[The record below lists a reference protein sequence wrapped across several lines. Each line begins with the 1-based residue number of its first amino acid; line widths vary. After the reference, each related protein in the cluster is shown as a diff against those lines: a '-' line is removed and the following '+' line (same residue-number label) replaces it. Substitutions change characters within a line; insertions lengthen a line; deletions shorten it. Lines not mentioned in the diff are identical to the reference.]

1 METMRDFRSRSSGVS
16 LAWPKRLAMVLAV
29 VALLAGCATRDIDE
43 CNKGDRRRCPGT
55 GSPSPEYRLDR
66 TVPS

>member
-1 METMRDFRSRSSGVS
+1 
-16 LAWPKRLAMVLAV
+16 MVVVV

-55 GSPSPEYRLDR
+55 ASPSPELRLDR
-66 TVPS
+66 GVPG